1 MKVVYRCDYCGHQG
15 IEEEV
20 REHEKTCIKNPN
32 LRGCYTCLHKKGL
45 GFSEMECKNGV
56 EIPKGKYMSQ
66 CAKWEKEEVSY
77 DPDSPF
83 AKMLHNMWG
92 I

>member
-1 MKVVYRCDYCGHQG
+1 
-15 IEEEV
+15 
-20 REHEKTCIKNPN
+20 
-32 LRGCYTCLHKKGL
+32 
-45 GFSEMECKNGV
+45 MECKNGI

-77 DPDSPF
+77 DPDAPF